1 MASFTVAVGVVA
13 QKRLVS
19 TSARLRSLCARS
31 PVNFAEMHRR
41 IEMTTVN
48 SERFETYD
56 ELIGELRRL
65 EAVSG
70 KLAVIN
76 YLTINGLF
84 LPEAVA
90 FYNVFV
96 KA

>member
-1 MASFTVAVGVVA
+1 
-13 QKRLVS
+13 
-19 TSARLRSLCARS
+19 
-31 PVNFAEMHRR
+31 
-41 IEMTTVN
+41 MTTVN
-48 SERFETYD
+48 SERLETYD

-65 EAVSG
+65 EAASG

-76 YLTINGLF
+76 YLAINGLF

-90 FYNVFV
+90 FHDVFV

>member
-1 MASFTVAVGVVA
+1 
-13 QKRLVS
+13 
-19 TSARLRSLCARS
+19 
-31 PVNFAEMHRR
+31 
-41 IEMTTVN
+41 MTTVN
-48 SERFETYD
+48 SERLETYD

-65 EAVSG
+65 EAASG

-76 YLTINGLF
+76 YLAINGLF

-90 FYNVFV
+90 FYDVFG